1 MENNLMK
8 AMNKQNETIGEIRD
22 LCIKEL
28 FDGQNIMN
36 MRPEELKLRQLVLR
50 LVAESV
56 EVRIETAKALG
67 EISMNLELLLS
78 ETMKES

>member
-22 LCIKEL
+22 LCTKEFL
-28 FDGQNIMN
+28 GLNIMN
-36 MRPEELKLRQLVLR
+36 MRPEELKLMQLALR

-56 EVRIETAKALG
+56 EVRIETAKVLE
-67 EISMNLELLLS
+67 EIQRNMELLVA
-78 ETMKES
+78 ETTKES